1 MRLYELFL
9 TAVAL
14 SMDAFAVAICKGL
27 SVQKLKTKHML
38 IVGLYF
44 GIFQGLMPYI
54 GYRLGSAFEKYVE
67 SYSAWIAFILLAF
80 IGGNMVKEALSKEEK
95 CVDCSFGFSKMI
107 TLAIATSIDALA
119 AGIAFAM
126 QKLVCGILPAVSMI
140 GVITFILSAV
150 GVKVGNIFGA
160 KYKSKAELCGG
171 IVLIGIGLKMLLEH
185 ILA

>member
-1 MRLYELFL
+1 MRIYELFL

-38 IVGLYF
+38 TVGLYF
-44 GIFQGLMPYI
+44 GVFQGLMPFI
-54 GYRLGSAFEKYVE
+54 GYLLGSTFESYVE
-67 SYSAWIAFILLAF
+67 RYSSWIGFILLAF
-80 IGGNMVKEALSKEEK
+80 IGINMVKESLSKKEE
-95 CVDCSFGFSKMI
+95 CVDCSFGFSKMV

-119 AGIAFAM
+119 VGIVFAM
-126 QKLVCGILPAVSMI
+126 RKPTGGILFAVCLI
-140 GVITFILSAV
+140 GAVTFVLSVI
-150 GVKVGNIFGA
+150 GVKVGNIFGV

>member
-1 MRLYELFL
+1 MKK
-9 TAVAL
+9 L
-14 SMDAFAVAICKGL
+14 SKKKR
-27 SVQKLKTKHML
+27 KLKKKHML

-54 GYRLGSAFEKYVE
+54 GYLLGNTFESYVEKY
-67 SYSAWIAFILLAF
+67 SSWIAFILLAF
-80 IGGNMVKEALSKEEK
+80 IGGNMIKEALSGEEE

-119 AGIAFAM
+119 VGIVFAM
-126 QKLVCGILPAVSMI
+126 QKPAGGILLAVSLI
-140 GVITFILSAV
+140 AAVTFILSAI

>member
-9 TAVAL
+9 TAVGL

-44 GIFQGLMPYI
+44 GLFQALMPYI
-54 GYRLGSAFEKYVE
+54 GYLLGNTFESYVEKY
-67 SYSAWIAFILLAF
+67 SSWIAFVLLAF
-80 IGGNMVKEALSKEEK
+80 IGGNMIKEALSKEEE
-95 CVDCSFGFSKMI
+95 CVDCSFGFSKMV

-119 AGIAFAM
+119 VGIVFAM
-126 QKLVCGILPAVSMI
+126 NKPAGGILLAVCLI
-140 GVITFILSAV
+140 GAVTFILSAI

-160 KYKSKAELCGG
+160 KYKSKAEICGG